1 MFTVVTKDGDKTAH
15 DSVCVTFVLLAD
27 GLLPEGDGSGELDA
41 RIGGGRTDVAL
52 VHALDLFLPVVD
64 ACVPEGSGESLLEK
78 RIDAAFEKTAQPQK
92 TRPFGHVEESFDGN
106 VDGHPGEVAE
116 GPAVGRHD
124 GRNAGGK
131 FRGTRPCAERIKS
144 DARFGKDGMEFERS
158 GTTRDLGR
166 LPDGVAKTLAALGV
180 DDDDGFP
187 PKDRLGDEAREHH
200 ALPCLS
206 RADDERAAA
215 ETRERTHDV
224 VLFGR
229 TDPMNDGTSDVP
241 GPERVR

>member
-1 MFTVVTKDGDKTAH
+1 MPA
-15 DSVCVTFVLLAD
+15 
-27 GLLPEGDGSGELDA
+27 
-41 RIGGGRTDVAL
+41 I
-52 VHALDLFLPVVD
+52 
-64 ACVPEGSGESLLEK
+64 PEGSGESLLEK

-144 DARFGKDGMEFERS
+144 DARFGKGGMEFERS

-166 LPDGVAKTLAALGV
+166 LPDGL
-180 DDDDGFP
+180 
-187 PKDRLGDEAREHH
+187 
-200 ALPCLS
+200 
-206 RADDERAAA
+206 
-215 ETRERTHDV
+215 
-224 VLFGR
+224 
-229 TDPMNDGTSDVP
+229 TSL
-241 GPERVR
+241 RVRDFIRNHAPLIRLFIHSVACTEREVKGKISGNVLL

>member
-1 MFTVVTKDGDKTAH
+1 M
-15 DSVCVTFVLLAD
+15 LA
-27 GLLPEGDGSGELDA
+27 LA
-41 RIGGGRTDVAL
+41 AGGQMLVAL
-52 VHALDLFLPVVD
+52 VHPLDLFLPVVD
-64 ACVPEGSGESLLEK
+64 ACVPEGSGERLLEK
-78 RIDAAFEKTAQPQK
+78 RIDAAFEKTAKAQK
-92 TRPFGHVEESFDGN
+92 TRPFGHVEKTFDGD

-131 FRGTRPCAERIKS
+131 FRGTRPCAERVES
-144 DARFGKDGMEFERS
+144 DARFGKGRMEFKRG
-158 GTTRDLGR
+158 GTTGNLGR

-180 DDDDGFP
+180 DDDDGLAP
-187 PKDRLGDEAREHH
+187 QDRLGDEAREHH

-229 TDPMNDGTSDVP
+229 TDPVNDGTSDVS
-241 GPERVR
+241 GPERVRK